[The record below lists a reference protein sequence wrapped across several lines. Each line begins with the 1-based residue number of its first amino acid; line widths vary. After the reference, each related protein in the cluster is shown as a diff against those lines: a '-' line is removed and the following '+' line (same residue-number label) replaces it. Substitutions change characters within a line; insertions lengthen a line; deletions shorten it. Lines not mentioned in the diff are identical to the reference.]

1 MQVSIQEIPDRVIYA
16 QCPLCDSEN
25 IQNLLTADCSKHKMY
40 DSQINPKINWK
51 HCVDCTHIFTS
62 GYFTDESC
70 EIIFRKTLDNQVVGR
85 HLEESRIISAKM
97 IEKVL
102 PYVNSGCWLDVGFG
116 NGSLLFTAQEYGFIP
131 LGIDLRKSNVDLL
144 NSFGIQ
150 SYCVNLEKLE
160 VKNKLSVISMADVIE
175 HMPYPKKGLCSANK
189 LLSDN
194 GVLLISM
201 PNTENIVWKM
211 LSEHKTNPYW
221 GELEHYHNFSRM
233 RLYKLLEEFGFLP
246 IRYGISERYRIC
258 MEVVA
263 IKKRDVA

>member
-1 MQVSIQEIPDRVIYA
+1 MQENIQKIPDRVIYE
-16 QCPLCDSEN
+16 QCPLCDSKS

-40 DSQINPKINWK
+40 NPSISPTVNWRY
-51 HCVDCTHIFTS
+51 CEDCTHIFTS

-70 EIIFRKTLDNQVVGR
+70 EIIFRKTNDNQIAGGN
-85 HLEESRIISAKM
+85 LEGNRIISAKM

-102 PYVNSGCWLDVGFG
+102 PYVNSGYWLDVGFG

-144 NSFGIQ
+144 NSLGIE
-150 SYCVNLEKLE
+150 SYCVDLEKLE
-160 VKNKLSVISMADVIE
+160 VKSKLSVISMADVLE
-175 HMPYPKKGLCSANK
+175 HMPYPKKGLSYANK

-201 PNTENIVWKM
+201 PNSENIVWK
-211 LSEHKTNPYW
+211 LLNEQKINPYW
-221 GELEHYHNFSRM
+221 GELEHYHNFSRI

-263 IKKRDVA
+263 IKKRDVT